1 MAINASA
8 ELSVLQ
14 AVAQFLTY
22 AVMAVFAENAVFFR
36 ALGVSRLNKLVNDP
50 KISTWQYCIPIILVQ
65 TISAPMGWAA
75 QSLTLPALA
84 KVLPGWLPVNALRPL
99 VFLNCSLIA
108 MGIVWLLLGLFP
120 KSRDACREQLPGA
133 TFNCCVLGT
142 LLARTSEFLATFGYI
157 LFKDKELGLRI
168 KHLLHM
174 PGEEF
179 FSNYL
184 RLGLPVLVSDGLLGL
199 GGNIVSIILGHM
211 GAAVVAANAICQVID
226 RLFTVVIQG
235 ISNASSIVTG
245 HTLGE
250 GSREKAMQQGYTFYV
265 LSIFFGL
272 IAAVMVL
279 ACGPLTI
286 AMYTLNDETILM
298 TEEMMGAYAVIV
310 FFQCIQSV
318 MTKGVLR
325 GGGDTKFLM
334 KADILFMWLVSI
346 PLGGVGGLLLGWPAW
361 LTILALRVDYVIKSV
376 WCISR
381 LKSGKWIHTADG
393 IAEEEPEKVTD

>member
-142 LLARTSEFLATFGYI
+142 LLVAASQNYNLLQSIGFGFGSGVGY
-157 LFKDKELGLRI
+157 LVAVLRSKDIPHIFR
-168 KHLLHM
+168 
-174 PGEEF
+174 
-179 FSNYL
+179 
-184 RLGLPVLVSDGLLGL
+184 GLPSVLIYIGILSLAIYGLVG
-199 GGNIVSIILGHM
+199 
-211 GAAVVAANAICQVID
+211 
-226 RLFTVVIQG
+226 TV
-235 ISNASSIVTG
+235 
-245 HTLGE
+245 
-250 GSREKAMQQGYTFYV
+250 
-265 LSIFFGL
+265 
-272 IAAVMVL
+272 
-279 ACGPLTI
+279 
-286 AMYTLNDETILM
+286 D
-298 TEEMMGAYAVIV
+298 
-310 FFQCIQSV
+310 
-318 MTKGVLR
+318 
-325 GGGDTKFLM
+325 
-334 KADILFMWLVSI
+334 
-346 PLGGVGGLLLGWPAW
+346 
-361 LTILALRVDYVIKSV
+361 
-376 WCISR
+376 
-381 LKSGKWIHTADG
+381 
-393 IAEEEPEKVTD
+393 

>member
-75 QSLTLPALA
+75 QSLALPALA

-142 LLARTSEFLATFGYI
+142 LL
-157 LFKDKELGLRI
+157 
-168 KHLLHM
+168 
-174 PGEEF
+174 
-179 FSNYL
+179 
-184 RLGLPVLVSDGLLGL
+184 
-199 GGNIVSIILGHM
+199 
-211 GAAVVAANAICQVID
+211 VAASQNYNLLQ
-226 RLFTVVIQG
+226 
-235 ISNASSIVTG
+235 SIG
-245 HTLGE
+245 
-250 GSREKAMQQGYTFYV
+250 
-265 LSIFFGL
+265 FGWWW
-272 IAAVMVL
+272 
-279 ACGPLTI
+279 
-286 AMYTLNDETILM
+286 
-298 TEEMMGAYAVIV
+298 
-310 FFQCIQSV
+310 
-318 MTKGVLR
+318 
-325 GGGDTKFLM
+325 M
-334 KADILFMWLVSI
+334 KAAA
-346 PLGGVGGLLLGWPAW
+346 GCA
-361 LTILALRVDYVIKSV
+361 AK
-376 WCISR
+376 ISHIY
-381 LKSGKWIHTADG
+381 SA
-393 IAEEEPEKVTD
+393 ACPVC

>member
-1 MAINASA
+1 MR
-8 ELSVLQ
+8 SVGQ
-14 AVAQFLTY
+14 AQ
-22 AVMAVFAENAVFFR
+22 
-36 ALGVSRLNKLVNDP
+36 LGLIVSCVSFVVN
-50 KISTWQYCIPIILVQ
+50 
-65 TISAPMGWAA
+65 
-75 QSLTLPALA
+75 
-84 KVLPGWLPVNALRPL
+84 
-99 VFLNCSLIA
+99 LIA
-108 MGIVWLLLGLFP
+108 NYAFIFGKF
-120 KSRDACREQLPGA
+120 GA
-133 TFNCCVLGT
+133 PRMEIAGAALGT
-142 LLARTSEFLATFGYI
+142 LLARTSEFLVTFGYI

-250 GSREKAMQQGYTFYV
+250 GSREKTMQQGYTFYV

-272 IAAVMVL
+272 IARR
-279 ACGPLTI
+279 
-286 AMYTLNDETILM
+286 D
-298 TEEMMGAYAVIV
+298 
-310 FFQCIQSV
+310 
-318 MTKGVLR
+318 GVGLRPADHRHVHPERRDHPYDRRDDGCLR
-325 GGGDTKFLM
+325 GDRLLPVHPVRHDQRRPARRRRYQVPDEGRHPV
-334 KADILFMWLVSI
+334 MWLVSI

-393 IAEEEPEKVTD
+393 IAEEEPEKVTG

>member
-99 VFLNCSLIA
+99 IFLNCSLIA

-142 LLARTSEFLATFGYI
+142 LLVAASQNYNLLQSIGFGFGSGVGY
-157 LFKDKELGLRI
+157 LVAVLVVDEGRRRLRSKDIPHIFR
-168 KHLLHM
+168 
-174 PGEEF
+174 
-179 FSNYL
+179 
-184 RLGLPVLVSDGLLGL
+184 GLPSVLIYNGILSLAIYGLVG
-199 GGNIVSIILGHM
+199 
-211 GAAVVAANAICQVID
+211 
-226 RLFTVVIQG
+226 TV
-235 ISNASSIVTG
+235 
-245 HTLGE
+245 
-250 GSREKAMQQGYTFYV
+250 
-265 LSIFFGL
+265 
-272 IAAVMVL
+272 
-279 ACGPLTI
+279 
-286 AMYTLNDETILM
+286 D
-298 TEEMMGAYAVIV
+298 
-310 FFQCIQSV
+310 
-318 MTKGVLR
+318 
-325 GGGDTKFLM
+325 
-334 KADILFMWLVSI
+334 
-346 PLGGVGGLLLGWPAW
+346 
-361 LTILALRVDYVIKSV
+361 
-376 WCISR
+376 
-381 LKSGKWIHTADG
+381 
-393 IAEEEPEKVTD
+393 

>member
-75 QSLTLPALA
+75 

-142 LLARTSEFLATFGYI
+142 LLVAASQNYNLLQSIGFGFGSGVGY
-157 LFKDKELGLRI
+157 LVAVLVVDEGRRRLRSKDIPHIFR
-168 KHLLHM
+168 
-174 PGEEF
+174 
-179 FSNYL
+179 
-184 RLGLPVLVSDGLLGL
+184 GLPSVLIYIGILSLAIYGLVG
-199 GGNIVSIILGHM
+199 
-211 GAAVVAANAICQVID
+211 
-226 RLFTVVIQG
+226 TV
-235 ISNASSIVTG
+235 
-245 HTLGE
+245 
-250 GSREKAMQQGYTFYV
+250 
-265 LSIFFGL
+265 
-272 IAAVMVL
+272 
-279 ACGPLTI
+279 
-286 AMYTLNDETILM
+286 D
-298 TEEMMGAYAVIV
+298 
-310 FFQCIQSV
+310 
-318 MTKGVLR
+318 
-325 GGGDTKFLM
+325 
-334 KADILFMWLVSI
+334 
-346 PLGGVGGLLLGWPAW
+346 
-361 LTILALRVDYVIKSV
+361 
-376 WCISR
+376 
-381 LKSGKWIHTADG
+381 
-393 IAEEEPEKVTD
+393 